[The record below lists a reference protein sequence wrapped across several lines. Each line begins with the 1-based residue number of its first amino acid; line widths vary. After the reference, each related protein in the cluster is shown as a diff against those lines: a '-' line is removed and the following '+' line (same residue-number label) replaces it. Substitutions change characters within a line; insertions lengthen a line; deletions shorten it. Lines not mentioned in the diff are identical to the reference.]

1 MMPQGFRAT
10 ACRLRRLFM
19 LMPILASCAA
29 ACATAQPVQQPAGS
43 SAAGP
48 VPGAA
53 PELRVVTPDGQVRLS
68 YGGLNTLGPTILDR
82 NLERFIAWPPTFRT
96 LAKDDARGIRLGMTS
111 AQAGSIAEAI
121 PLVRSEGGEEA
132 GATIWY
138 EDLGRPA
145 PGFMGQPSTP
155 PLACGPDARRQLAM
169 PTPQRLHY
177 RSCLAVRAD
186 PSAARAAG
194 SLRGCSAGCDWDT
207 ERRRSSPRVAGAG
220 QRLFRRT
227 PAAPRAGR
235 DERAAGRAHRDSGG
249 DLGGAAG

>member
-1 MMPQGFRAT
+1 M
-10 ACRLRRLFM
+10 
-19 LMPILASCAA
+19 
-29 ACATAQPVQQPAGS
+29 
-43 SAAGP
+43 
-48 VPGAA
+48 
-53 PELRVVTPDGQVRLS
+53 TPDGQVRLS
-68 YGGLNTLGPTILDR
+68 YGGLNTIGPTILDR

-96 LAKDDARGIRLGMTS
+96 LAKDDVRGIRLGMTS
-111 AQAGSIAEAI
+111 AQAGSIAKAI

-186 PSAARAAG
+186 PGAAG
-194 SLRGCSAGCDWDT
+194 TVGWVSSVQMLDASADAASTLAALVGKYGPPSAQPAGNEMIWFSRDADGSVTAIDALFSDLTGGGASLSSARPQPSFTGKLLDV
-207 ERRRSSPRVAGAG
+207 EMKRFFLPEAPRVV
-220 QRLFRRT
+220 
-227 PAAPRAGR
+227 APRAPR
-235 DERAAGRAHRDSGG
+235 
-249 DLGGAAG
+249 L